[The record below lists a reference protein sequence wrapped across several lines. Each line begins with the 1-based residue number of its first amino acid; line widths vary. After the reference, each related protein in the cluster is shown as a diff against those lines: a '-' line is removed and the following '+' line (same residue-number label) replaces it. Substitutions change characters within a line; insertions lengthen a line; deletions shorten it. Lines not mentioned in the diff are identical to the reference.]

1 MRAVSPHPAKDASA
15 AGEEHACSSGPG
27 RDVASPPRRPLH
39 AGPASI
45 AMAVLAVA
53 GAAAVALAGAAAAP
67 GGLGQD
73 GAQFDAPWA
82 AHAQQQPS
90 EPVRIGAFMAPG
102 GGFDDT
108 PRILALRHA
117 VGEFNLQGGGALLE
131 LVEYNFTRGNESA
144 ALEAAYGGGA
154 GPSYYVGPTT
164 SSGLSSIMGFAN
176 DSGIVLVSPASDAAH
191 LAVPGDTTFRLT
203 ISVEKQARSLAR
215 IMSNASIDAAVTVI
229 RDDAW
234 GRSFNASLND
244 ELGLRGVDL
253 AASVPFA
260 DSGADW
266 GAAAAAAGAAAADV
280 AAAQGS
286 PRAGIVFAGF
296 GSDYREMAAAAASAG
311 PGDAAA
317 AARTLPWFAPSAA
330 IEGSTLAPMAND
342 TVRAFSTQV
351 NLTALGKNVP
361 PNAVTDRLDAALA
374 PAGSDPERLTYY
386 EYAAYDSLFVL
397 GTAIGMVRDA
407 AAGDGAPDPA
417 AVAAAMPAAA
427 LAHKG
432 ALGRIALNPGG
443 DLLIPD
449 AFGVWRV
456 DASGAWNRTGT
467 AASGTP
473 VIDIGMLA
481 ILAGGHEASRVAAAR
496 LAINEHNWARD
507 AAASSG
513 GGESHYLHLSVH
525 NITVND
531 APPRVLDVLRDA
543 HAGGDGPSMYVGP
556 STSGNTKRVLD
567 YANANGIVLVSPS
580 ATAPSLSIE
589 GDNLFRLAP
598 DDSRQGLVLANV
610 IGRDLAAAG
619 EGAAAGVVVVAARDD
634 AWGRDLNRT
643 AAERLAALG
652 LDTVPIRFSER
663 ADWQSV
669 AQRLNSAI
677 DSAAS
682 GRGPAAVLFIGLAPD
697 FRAIAPLAG
706 DALPWYAPD
715 SIAASRDVAGDAA
728 ASAFADRVNLTATLF
743 NAPAN
748 AEQDRVRS
756 ALAKSGVSGLRTYD
770 YSTYDSVSVL
780 GEAIIDAWGS
790 AGGGDAADVAAALPR
805 AAAAYEGTLGD
816 IELNSRGDLRSP
828 NDYALWTME
837 DDAWKRIE
845 VFAGT
850 PVVEFGALVSLDGTP
865 ASDAARLAA
874 MMLAVDEYNRAA
886 EAAGGP
892 MYIDLSVFRT
902 SIVPAA
908 ATPSSPAAADALEA
922 AYAAGAGP
930 SYYIGPTTSGNAAR
944 VLGFADSNNIT
955 LISPSS
961 TAASLA
967 REGDALFRLA
977 PNDALQGRILADIIH
992 NRQGDILAGLIR
1004 GSGADAVVS
1013 LVRNDTWGRGL
1024 YDSASARLAAHGI
1037 PVTSILHAPH
1047 GANWTDAASD
1057 LDWAI
1062 GSWLDGGSP
1071 AVLHV
1076 GFQGDFAAI
1085 AGENAAGDHGRLAS
1099 VPWYGTDG
1107 IARGSSVVS
1116 DPDSLALASATNL
1129 TATVF
1134 DAPASPRLDAVKSA
1148 LAARGIASP
1157 GPYAYSSYDAV
1168 LVLAGA
1174 VEMAMESKGASTYE
1188 PADVRGMVR
1197 AAAAA
1202 HDGAL
1207 GDIELNRA
1215 GDLRTPNGYATWTV
1229 EDGAWKRAG
1238 SHPPTPVFDVGA
1250 LLVLGAGQPYTDRAE
1265 LGVIE
1270 AAVDDFNT
1278 AHELVGDF
1286 YLDLEVRR
1294 IRASPGSG
1302 SADPGALAGLEAA
1315 HAGGAGPSYYVG
1327 PSSSANAARMLDYAN
1342 RNGLVLVSPSSTDP
1356 SLAVPADALFRMI
1369 PDYTRHADAL
1379 ARLLGERGAAEVVL
1393 AVRDDAWGAGV
1404 NASVRSALG
1413 GLEAPPAVSQVS
1425 FAEDGADWAAVA
1437 RKLGA
1442 AAQSAASRA
1451 AASSAYPAVVFA
1463 GFDGDLAA
1471 LAARAAVDPDAAR
1484 SLASVEWLGAGG
1496 ISADPAT
1503 LAGPGA
1509 LDLAAAVNLTA
1520 VRFAPPATAIAA
1532 GLDPAATYGPSAYDS
1547 VRVLGAAIAAA
1558 YADSPNG
1565 TAPWGPAVG
1574 EEMWEAAAEY
1584 TGALG
1589 DLELDANGDLDHPA
1603 TFGVYSVGAAAAA
1616 AGGSAWTLDRI
1627 IAPGAAGECPAGA
1640 RCIAI
1645 GELYTAELGE
1655 AAEEIHE
1662 AYAMAAEDFNREQ
1675 SASGASPRAHI
1686 VLQRAEVSLFSP
1698 LEGLEAAYD
1707 GGAGPAAYVGPITSS
1722 SALAMKPLIDKEG
1735 IVLVSPTSASTGGG
1749 LADADTL
1756 FRLALSDTY
1765 EADLLA
1771 ISAGYEGVETLI
1783 PAVRGDA
1790 YGLSYESELRAE
1802 GRILGMAVS
1811 DSVVMEIDDSSPA
1824 HGLLDASADAA
1835 DLNRLA
1841 AAAAASGTPASAVGI
1856 VVAGT
1861 TTDLHDLAHYAVEYP
1876 LLTEAKWFEP
1886 GNLYPP
1892 RPITDDETLEL
1903 ARTADLFSTQWDV
1916 PQTGRFNDVHDRLAA
1931 RVGIEPHMHSYAAYD
1946 AVLLLADAVNRSM
1959 AADGSYA
1966 GPGVAAEV
1974 PAAAARL
1981 HGLLGDGLVLDAGGD
1996 RVSPSS
2002 VVLWKTEGG
2011 TGRWIDDGHLH
2022 LDPTCGIALRSPDL
2036 AFGDVRPGSPSGAAA
2051 QGVRAA
2057 GTAPVSGLDVHASPW
2072 TSAAT
2077 GETVLPSGA
2086 TQLLVGPDWT
2096 PLSGTVDLGGS
2107 GGAPLASWRD
2117 LSFRVSPGD
2126 SAAPATGQ
2134 IVQSVTYA
2142 ATCE

>member
-1 MRAVSPHPAKDASA
+1 MSA
-15 AGEEHACSSGPG
+15 M
-27 RDVASPPRRPLH
+27 SPPRRLP
-39 AGPASI
+39 PALLPSI
-45 AMAVLAVA
+45 ALAALAVA
-53 GAAAVALAGAAAAP
+53 AAAVAAAP
-67 GGLGQD
+67 GGLAQD

-82 AHAQQQPS
+82 AHAQQPAA

-117 VGEFNLQGGGALLE
+117 VGEFNRNGGGALLE
-131 LVEYNFTRGNESA
+131 LAEYNFTRGNESA
-144 ALEAAYGGGA
+144 ALEAAYAGGD
-154 GPSYYVGPTT
+154 GPSYYIGPTT
-164 SSGLSSIMGFAN
+164 SSGLSSITGFAN
-176 DSGIVLVSPASDAAH
+176 ESGIVLVSPASDAAH

-203 ISVEKQARSLAR
+203 ISVEKQARALAR

-266 GAAAAAAGAAAADV
+266 GAAAAAAGAAASDI

-311 PGDAAA
+311 QGDAAA
-317 AARTLPWFAPSAA
+317 AARALPWFAPSAA
-330 IEGSTLAPMAND
+330 IEGSTLAPIAND

-351 NLTALGKNVP
+351 NLTALGHNAP
-361 PNAVTDRLDAALA
+361 SNAVTDRLDAALA
-374 PAGSDPERLTYY
+374 PAGSDPARLTYY

-407 AAGDGAPDPA
+407 AGGAGAGGQPDPA

-432 ALGRIALNPGG
+432 ALGRIALNPSG
-443 DLLIPD
+443 DLLMPD

-456 DASGAWNRTGT
+456 DSSGAWNRTGT

-473 VIDIGMLA
+473 VTEIGMLA
-481 ILAGGHEASRVAAAR
+481 ILAGGHEANRVAAAR
-496 LAINEHNWARD
+496 LAVNDHNWAQD
-507 AAASSG
+507 AAAPSG
-513 GGESHYLHLSVH
+513 GEESHYLHLSVH
-525 NITVND
+525 NITVD
-531 APPRVLDVLRDA
+531 DTPPRVLDVLVDA
-543 HAGGDGPSMYVGP
+543 HAGGDGPSVYVGP
-556 STSGNTKRVLD
+556 STSGNTGRVLD

-598 DDSRQGLVLANV
+598 DDSQQGLVLANV

-619 EGAAAGVVVVAARDD
+619 EGGGGAGGTGTVVVAARDD

-643 AAERLAALG
+643 AAGRLAALG
-652 LDTVPIRFSER
+652 LGIVPIQFSER
-663 ADWQSV
+663 ADWPSV
-669 AQRLNSAI
+669 AQRLNAAI
-677 DSAAS
+677 DSAS
-682 GRGPAAVLFIGLAPD
+682 GAGGPAAVLFVGLAPD
-697 FRAIAPLAG
+697 FRGIAPLAG

-715 SIAASRDVAGDAA
+715 SIAASRDIAGDAA
-728 ASAFADRVNLTATLF
+728 ARGFADRVNLTATLF

-756 ALAKSGVSGLRTYD
+756 ALAESGVSGLRTYD

-780 GEAIIDAWGS
+780 GAAVLDAWGS
-790 AGGGDAADVAAALPR
+790 AGGGADAAAIAAAIPP
-805 AAAAYEGTLGD
+805 AAGAYEGALGD
-816 IELNSRGDLRSP
+816 IALNSRGDLRSP
-828 NDYALWTME
+828 NDYALWTM
-837 DDAWKRIE
+837 DGDAWKRIE

-850 PVVEFGALVSLDGTP
+850 PVVKFGALVSLDGTP
-865 ASDAARLAA
+865 ASDAARLEA
-874 MMLAVDEYNRAA
+874 MRLAVDEYNRAA

-967 REGDALFRLA
+967 REGDALFRLV

-992 NRQGDILAGLIR
+992 NRQGDIIAGLIR

-1024 YDSASARLAAHGI
+1024 YDSASTRLAAHGI

-1047 GANWTDAASD
+1047 GANWTDIASD

-1062 GSWLDGGSP
+1062 GSWLDGGSSP

-1085 AGENAAGDHGRLAS
+1085 AGENAAGGYGRLAS

-1107 IARGSSVVS
+1107 IARGSAIVS
-1116 DPDSLALASATNL
+1116 DPASLALAGAANL

-1134 DAPASPRLDAVKSA
+1134 DAPASQRLDAVKAA

-1168 LVLAGA
+1168 LVMAGA

-1207 GDIELNRA
+1207 GDVELNLA

-1286 YLDLEVRR
+1286 YLDLEVQR

-1356 SLAVPADALFRMI
+1356 SLAAPADALFRMI

-1413 GLEAPPAVSQVS
+1413 ALEAPPAVSQVS

-1437 RKLGA
+1437 RELGA

-1451 AASSAYPAVVFA
+1451 AASSAYSAVVFA
-1463 GFDGDLAA
+1463 GFDGDFAA
-1471 LAARAAVDPDAAR
+1471 LAARAAADPDAAR
-1484 SLASVEWLGAGG
+1484 SLASAEWLGAGG

-1509 LDLAAAVNLTA
+1509 MDLARAVNLTA

-1547 VRVLGAAIAAA
+1547 VRVLGAAIGAA

-1589 DLELDANGDLDHPA
+1589 DLELDDNGDLDHPA
-1603 TFGVYSVGAAAAA
+1603 TFGVYSVGASAAD
-1616 AGGSAWTLDRI
+1616 GGGAWMLERI
-1627 IAPGAAGECPAGA
+1627 IAPGASGECPAGT

-1655 AAEEIHE
+1655 AAGEIHE

-1675 SASGASPRAHI
+1675 AASGASPRAHI

-1698 LEGLEAAYD
+1698 LEGLEAAYA

-1771 ISAGYEGVETLI
+1771 ISAGYEGVETII

-1802 GRILGMAVS
+1802 GRILGIAVS
-1811 DSVVMEIDDSSPA
+1811 DPVVMEIDDSSPA
-1824 HGLLDASADAA
+1824 RGLLDASADAA

-1861 TTDLHDLAHYAVEYP
+1861 TGDLHDLAHYAVEYP
-1876 LLTEAKWFEP
+1876 LLTGAKWFEP

-1892 RPITDDETLEL
+1892 RPITDAETLEL
-1903 ARTADLFSTQWDV
+1903 ARTAELFSTQWDV
-1916 PQTGRFNDVHDRLAA
+1916 PQTGRFSDVHDRLAA

-1966 GPGVAAEV
+1966 GADVAAEV

-2002 VVLWKTEGG
+2002 VVLWKTEKG
-2011 TGRWIDDGHLH
+2011 TGRWIDDGRLH
-2022 LDPTCGIALRSPDL
+2022 LDPTCGIALRSAEL

-2057 GTAPVSGLDVHASPW
+2057 GTVPVSGLDVHASPW
-2072 TSAAT
+2072 TSAET

-2086 TQLLVGPDWT
+2086 TQLLVGPDWM
-2096 PLSGTVDLGGS
+2096 PLSGTVDLGGD

-2126 SAAPATGQ
+2126 NAAPATGQ

>member
-1 MRAVSPHPAKDASA
+1 MEPIHDAARQAGAGSA
-15 AGEEHACSSGPG
+15 CRRGGLALRTAP
-27 RDVASPPRRPLH
+27 PPRRPLH
-39 AGPASI
+39 AGIASI
-45 AMAVLAVA
+45 ALAALAVA
-53 GAAAVALAGAAAAP
+53 AAASAAGYGAP
-67 GGLGQD
+67 AQD
-73 GAQFDAPWA
+73 GAPLDAPWA
-82 AHAQQQPS
+82 AHAQQPPD
-90 EPVRIGAFMAPG
+90 PVRIGAFMAPG

-117 VGEFNLQGGGALLE
+117 VGEFNLQGGGGAMLE
-131 LVEYNFTRGNESA
+131 LAEYNFTRGNESA
-144 ALEAAYGGGA
+144 ALEAAYAGGD
-154 GPSYYVGPTT
+154 GPSYYIGPTT
-164 SSGLSSIMGFAN
+164 SSGLSSIMGYAN
-176 DSGIVLVSPASDAAH
+176 ESGIVLVSPASDAAH

-203 ISVEKQARSLAR
+203 ISVEKQARALAR

-234 GRSFNASLND
+234 GRSFNASLSD
-244 ELGLRGVDL
+244 ELGLRGVEL
-253 AASVPFA
+253 AASVPFS
-260 DSGADW
+260 DSDADW
-266 GAAAAAAGAAAADV
+266 SAAAAAAGGAAADI
-280 AAAQGS
+280 AAAQGP

-296 GSDYREMAAAAASAG
+296 GADYREMAAAVASAG
-311 PGDAAA
+311 QGDAAA
-317 AARTLPWFAPSAA
+317 AAGALPWFAPSAA
-330 IEGSTLAPMAND
+330 IEGSTLVPIAND

-351 NLTALGKNVP
+351 NLTALGHNAP

-407 AAGDGAPDPA
+407 TGGDTPDPA

-432 ALGRIALNPGG
+432 ALGRIALNPSG
-443 DLLIPD
+443 DLLMPD
-449 AFGVWRV
+449 AFGVWQV
-456 DASGAWNRTGT
+456 GASGAWNRTGT

-473 VIDIGMLA
+473 VTEIGMLA
-481 ILAGGHEASRVAAAR
+481 ILAGGHEANRVAAAR
-496 LAINEHNWARD
+496 LAVNDHNWGQD
-507 AAASSG
+507 AAAASP
-513 GGESHYLHLSVH
+513 GGEDGRHYLHMSVH

-531 APPRVLDVLRDA
+531 TPPRVLDVLRDA
-543 HAGGDGPSMYVGP
+543 HAAGNGPSVYVGP

-567 YANANGIVLVSPS
+567 YANENGVVLVSPS
-580 ATAPSLSIE
+580 ATAPSLSIA

-598 DDSRQGLVLANV
+598 DDSQQGLILANV
-610 IGRDLAAAG
+610 IGRDLSAAG
-619 EGAAAGVVVVAARDD
+619 GGGDGAVVVAARDD

-643 AAERLAALG
+643 AAGRLAALG
-652 LDTVPIRFSER
+652 LEIAPVPFSER
-663 ADWQSV
+663 ADWPSV
-669 AQRLNSAI
+669 AQRLNAAI

-682 GRGPAAVLFIGLAPD
+682 GGGPAAVLFIGLAPD
-697 FRAIAPLAG
+697 FRGVAPLAS
-706 DALPWYAPD
+706 DALQWYAPD

-728 ASAFADRVNLTATLF
+728 ARGFADRVNLTATLF
-743 NAPAN
+743 NAPEN

-756 ALAKSGVSGLRTYD
+756 ALAEAGVSGLRTYD
-770 YSTYDSVSVL
+770 YSTYDAVSML
-780 GEAIIDAWGS
+780 GDAILGAWGS
-790 AGGGDAADVAAALPR
+790 GGDAAAVAAAIPP
-805 AAAAYEGTLGD
+805 AAEEYEGALGD
-816 IELNSRGDLRSP
+816 IALNSRGDLRSP

-837 DDAWKRIE
+837 GDAWKRIE
-845 VFAGT
+845 VFPGT
-850 PVVEFGALVSLDGTP
+850 PVVRFGALVSLDGTP
-865 ASDAARLAA
+865 SSDAARLEA
-874 MMLAVDEYNRAA
+874 MRLAVDEYNLAS

-892 MYIDLSVFRT
+892 MYIDLSVVRT

-908 ATPSSPAAADALEA
+908 ATPMSPAAAEALES
-922 AYAAGAGP
+922 AYAAGGGP

-944 VLGFADSNNIT
+944 VLGFANSNNIT

-967 REGDALFRLA
+967 KEGDALFRLA
-977 PNDALQGRILADIIH
+977 PNDALQGRVLADVIH
-992 NRQGDILAGLIR
+992 NRQGDIIAGLVR

-1013 LVRNDTWGRGL
+1013 LVRNDTWGRDLDG
-1024 YDSASARLAAHGI
+1024 SASARLAAHGI
-1037 PVTSILHAPH
+1037 PVDRIPHAPH
-1047 GANWTDAASD
+1047 GANWADIASR
-1057 LDWAI
+1057 LDSAI
-1062 GSWLDGGSP
+1062 GSRLDAGSSP

-1085 AGENAAGDHGRLAS
+1085 AEQYAEGGRDRIAS

-1107 IARGSSVVS
+1107 IARGSAIASNGA
-1116 DPDSLALASATNL
+1116 SLALADATNL

-1134 DAPASPRLDAVKSA
+1134 DAPASPRLDAVKAA
-1148 LAARGIASP
+1148 LAARGVASP

-1168 LVLAGA
+1168 LVMAGA
-1174 VEMAMESKGASTYE
+1174 VEMAMDAAGASSYT

-1215 GDLRTPNGYATWTV
+1215 GDLRTPNGYAAWTI
-1229 EDGAWKRAG
+1229 EDGAWERAG
-1238 SHPPTPVFDVGA
+1238 AHPPTPVFDVGA
-1250 LLVLGAGQPYTDRAE
+1250 LLVLGAGQPYSDGAE

-1286 YLDLEVRR
+1286 YLDVEVRR

-1315 HAGGAGPSYYVG
+1315 HAGGAGPSYYIG

-1404 NASVRSALG
+1404 NASLRTALG
-1413 GLEAPPAVSQVS
+1413 GLDAPPAVSQVS
-1425 FAEDGADWAAVA
+1425 FAEDSVDWAAAA
-1437 RKLGA
+1437 RGIGA
-1442 AAQSAASRA
+1442 AAQSAAARA
-1451 AASSAYPAVVFA
+1451 AASSAPAAVVFA
-1463 GFDGDLAA
+1463 GFDGDFAA
-1471 LAARAAVDPDAAR
+1471 LAAQAAADPDAAR
-1484 SLASVEWLGAGG
+1484 ALASAEWLGAGG
-1496 ISADPAT
+1496 ISAAPAT
-1503 LAGPGA
+1503 LAAPGV
-1509 LDLAAAVNLTA
+1509 LDLAGAVNLTA
-1520 VRFAPPATAIAA
+1520 VRFAPPATAVAA
-1532 GLDPAATYGPSAYDS
+1532 GLDSAATYGPSAYDS

-1574 EEMWEAAAEY
+1574 EEMQGAAAEY

-1589 DLELDANGDLDHPA
+1589 DLELDENGDLGHPA
-1603 TFGVYSVGAAAAA
+1603 TFGVYTVGAS
-1616 AGGSAWTLDRI
+1616 AGGGGTWTLDRI
-1627 IAPGAAGECPAGA
+1627 IAPGADGECPADA

-1655 AAEEIHE
+1655 AAGEIHE
-1662 AYAMAAEDFNREQ
+1662 AYAMAAEDYNREQ
-1675 SASGASPRAHI
+1675 AASGASPRAHI

-1698 LEGLEAAYD
+1698 LEGLEAAYA

-1722 SALAMKPLIDKEG
+1722 SALAMKPLIDREG

-1771 ISAGYEGVETLI
+1771 ISAGYEGVETMI
-1783 PAVRGDA
+1783 PAVRDDA
-1790 YGLSYESELRAE
+1790 YGLSYGSELRTE
-1802 GRILGMAVS
+1802 GRILGIAVS
-1811 DSVVMEIDDSSPA
+1811 DPVVMEIDAESPSR
-1824 HGLLDASADAA
+1824 GLLDASADAA
-1835 DLNRLA
+1835 ELNRIASA
-1841 AAAAASGTPASAVGI
+1841 AVASGTPASAVGI

-1861 TTDLHDLAHYAVEYP
+1861 TADLHDLAHYAVEYP
-1876 LLTEAKWFEP
+1876 LLADAKWFEP

-1892 RPITDDETLEL
+1892 RPITDAETLEL
-1903 ARTADLFSTQWDV
+1903 ARTAELFSTQWDV
-1916 PQTGRFNDVHDRLAA
+1916 PQTGRFTDVHDRLAA

-1966 GPGVAAEV
+1966 GPDVAAEV

-2002 VVLWKTEGG
+2002 VVLWKTEQG
-2011 TGRWIDDGHLH
+2011 TGRWIDDGRLH
-2022 LDPTCGIALRSPDL
+2022 LDPTCGIALRSAEL
-2036 AFGDVRPGSPSGAAA
+2036 AFGDVRPGSPSGAAV

-2057 GTAPVSGLDVHASPW
+2057 GTVPVSGLDVHATPW
-2072 TSAAT
+2072 TSADT
-2077 GETVLPSGA
+2077 GGAVLPSGA

-2117 LSFRVSPGD
+2117 LSFRVSPDAGT
-2126 SAAPATGQ
+2126 APATGQ

>member
-1 MRAVSPHPAKDASA
+1 
-15 AGEEHACSSGPG
+15 
-27 RDVASPPRRPLH
+27 
-39 AGPASI
+39 
-45 AMAVLAVA
+45 MAVLAVA
-53 GAAAVALAGAAAAP
+53 GVAVVALAGAAAP
-67 GGLGQD
+67 GGPAQD
-73 GAQFDAPWA
+73 GAQLDAPWA
-82 AHAQQQPS
+82 AHAQLQPA

-117 VGEFNLQGGGALLE
+117 VGEFNMQGGGALLE
-131 LVEYNFTRGNESA
+131 LAEYNFTRGNESA
-144 ALEAAYGGGA
+144 ALEAAYDGGA
-154 GPSYYVGPTT
+154 GPTYYVGPTT
-164 SSGLSSIMGFAN
+164 SSGLSSIMGLAN
-176 DSGIVLVSPASDAAH
+176 GSGIVLVSPASDAAH

-203 ISVEKQARSLAR
+203 ISVEKQARALAR

-234 GRSFNASLND
+234 GRSFNASLSD
-244 ELGLRGVDL
+244 ELGLRGVEL

-266 GAAAAAAGAAAADV
+266 DAAAGAAGAAASDL

-317 AARTLPWFAPSAA
+317 AARGVPWFAPSAA
-330 IEGSTLAPMAND
+330 IEGSTLVPIANS
-342 TVRAFSTQV
+342 TVRAFSAQV
-351 NLTALGKNVP
+351 NLTALGHNAP
-361 PNAVTDRLDAALA
+361 SNAVTDRLDAALA
-374 PAGSDPERLTYY
+374 PPGGDPERLTYY

-407 AAGDGAPDPA
+407 AGGDMPDPA

-432 ALGRIALNPGG
+432 ALGRIALNPSG
-443 DLLIPD
+443 DLLMPD
-449 AFGVWRV
+449 AFGVWQV

-473 VIDIGMLA
+473 VTEIGMLA
-481 ILAGGHEASRVAAAR
+481 ILAGGHEANRVAAAR
-496 LAINEHNWARD
+496 LAVNDHNWAQD
-507 AAASSG
+507 AAAASSG
-513 GGESHYLHLSVH
+513 EGGDGRHYLHLSVH

-531 APPRVLDVLRDA
+531 TPPRVLDVLRNA
-543 HAGGDGPSMYVGP
+543 HAGGEGPSVYVGP
-556 STSGNTKRVLD
+556 STSGNTGRVLD

-598 DDSRQGLVLANV
+598 DDSQQGLVLANV

-619 EGAAAGVVVVAARDD
+619 GSGGGAGTVVVAARDD

-643 AAERLAALG
+643 AAVRLAALG
-652 LDTVPIRFSER
+652 LDTVPIQFSER
-663 ADWQSV
+663 AEWQSV
-669 AQRLNSAI
+669 AQRLNAAI
-677 DSAAS
+677 DSAS
-682 GRGPAAVLFIGLAPD
+682 GAGGPAAVLFIGLAPD
-697 FRAIAPLAG
+697 FRGIAPLAG

-715 SIAASRDVAGDAA
+715 SIAASRDIAGDAA
-728 ASAFADRVNLTATLF
+728 ARGFADRVNLTATLF

-756 ALAKSGVSGLRTYD
+756 TLAESGISGLRTYD

-780 GEAIIDAWGS
+780 GEAVANAWDSG
-790 AGGGDAADVAAALPR
+790 ADAAAVAAAIPP
-805 AAAAYEGTLGD
+805 AAGAYEGALGD
-816 IELNSRGDLRSP
+816 IALNSKGDLRSP

-865 ASDAARLAA
+865 ASDAARLEA
-874 MMLAVDEYNRAA
+874 MMLAVDEYNGAA

-908 ATPSSPAAADALEA
+908 ATPSSPAAAAALEA

-992 NRQGDILAGLIR
+992 NRQGDIIAGLIR

-1013 LVRNDTWGRGL
+1013 LVRNDTWGRDL
-1024 YDSASARLAAHGI
+1024 DDSASARLAAHGI

-1047 GANWTDAASD
+1047 GADWTDTASE
-1057 LDWAI
+1057 LDSAI
-1062 GSWLDGGSP
+1062 GSLLDGGSSP

-1085 AGENAAGDHGRLAS
+1085 AGENAAGGYGRLAS

-1116 DPDSLALASATNL
+1116 DPDSLALAGATNL

-1134 DAPASPRLDAVKSA
+1134 DAPASPRLDAVKAA

-1168 LVLAGA
+1168 LVMAGA
-1174 VEMAMESKGASTYE
+1174 VEMAMESKGASTYA

-1207 GDIELNRA
+1207 GDIELNGA

-1238 SHPPTPVFDVGA
+1238 AHPSTPVFDVGA
-1250 LLVLGAGQPYTDRAE
+1250 LLVLGAGQPYTDGAE

-1286 YLDLEVRR
+1286 YLDLEVQR

-1404 NASVRSALG
+1404 NASVRAALG
-1413 GLEAPPAVSQVS
+1413 DLEAPPAVSQVS
-1425 FAEDGADWAAVA
+1425 FAEDNADWAAVA
-1437 RKLGA
+1437 RELGA

-1463 GFDGDLAA
+1463 GFDGDFAA
-1471 LAARAAVDPDAAR
+1471 LAQRAAADPDAAR
-1484 SLASVEWLGAGG
+1484 ALASAEWLGAGG

-1509 LDLAAAVNLTA
+1509 LDLATAVNLTA
-1520 VRFAPPATAIAA
+1520 VRFAPPATAVAA

-1547 VRVLGAAIAAA
+1547 VRVLGAAIGAA

-1574 EEMWEAAAEY
+1574 EEMREAAAEY

-1589 DLELDANGDLDHPA
+1589 DLELDESGDLDHPA
-1603 TFGVYSVGAAAAA
+1603 TFGVYSAGASAAD
-1616 AGGSAWTLDRI
+1616 GGGAWTLDRI
-1627 IAPGAAGECPAGA
+1627 LAPGAAGECPAGT

-1675 SASGASPRAHI
+1675 AASGASPRAHI

-1698 LEGLEAAYD
+1698 LEGLEAAYA

-1802 GRILGMAVS
+1802 GRILGIGVPG
-1811 DSVVMEIDDSSPA
+1811 SVVMEIDDSSPA

-1841 AAAAASGTPASAVGI
+1841 SAAVASGTPASAVGI

-1892 RPITDDETLEL
+1892 RPITDAETLEL
-1903 ARTADLFSTQWDV
+1903 ARTAELFSTQWDV
-1916 PQTGRFNDVHDRLAA
+1916 PQTGRFDDVHDRLAA

-1966 GPGVAAEV
+1966 GPDVAAEV

-2002 VVLWKTEGG
+2002 VVLWKTEQG

-2022 LDPTCGIALRSPDL
+2022 LDPTCGIALRSAEL
-2036 AFGDVRPGSPSGAAA
+2036 AFGDVRPGLPSNAAV

-2057 GTAPVSGLDVHASPW
+2057 GTVPVSGLDVHATPW
-2072 TSAAT
+2072 TSAGT
-2077 GETVLPSGA
+2077 GDTVLPSAA
-2086 TQLLVGPDWT
+2086 TQLLVGRDWT
-2096 PLSGTVDLGGS
+2096 PLAGTVDLGGGEGGS
-2107 GGAPLASWRD
+2107 GAAVASIASWRD
-2117 LSFRVSPGD
+2117 LSFRVSPDAG
-2126 SAAPATGQ
+2126 APMPGQ
-2134 IVQSVTYA
+2134 IVQTVTYA
-2142 ATCE
+2142 TTCD